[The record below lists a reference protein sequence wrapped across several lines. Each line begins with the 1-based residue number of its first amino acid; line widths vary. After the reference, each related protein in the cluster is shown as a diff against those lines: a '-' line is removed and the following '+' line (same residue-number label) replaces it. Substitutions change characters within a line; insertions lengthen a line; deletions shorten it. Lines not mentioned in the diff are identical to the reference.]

1 MNKSFDQRVVP
12 DGEYISATNIRM
24 ASTEK
29 SEAGVIE
36 NTDGNLQLT
45 SIEYNGMPLSAYA
58 KCIGAIDD
66 SARETVYWFLHDPQ
80 FPTSNTGKLDMIVSY
95 NVSNQILTYHVISVD
110 DGGGINTTL
119 NFNPQYLITGVNMV
133 EDLLYWTDNY
143 NQPRTINI
151 NRSYATP
158 DVSGIDYAGIP
169 DLLAETILVIKR
181 PPTSS
186 PTLTLVKLLD
196 ESNFLESRFICFAY
210 RYRYVDNQYSATSQ
224 WTEIAF
230 SPGVFNFSPESYLNE
245 GMENT
250 YNGANVFFNTGGPL
264 VIGIDLLF
272 KEATGNII
280 KVIEKFNKQDVGWA
294 DNSIQSYLFSNSKIY
309 TILPDSELLR
319 LYDNVPRLAKAQTIM
334 GNRLMYGNYVDGYN
348 LVDSNGS
355 PTKFNYTAD
364 LISEEFNITELT
376 TAVSAGNYT
385 IETPLSV
392 PDSILEID
400 LGNVDLKDGYVLS
413 ITTLFK
419 AVDNTLS
426 PISNIDN
433 FSINFFFP
441 LNKSYSSVY
450 QLATSPEFQSF
461 IGTLAN
467 IKPVYNPIP
476 GGDNSCDGIT
486 VTDKINCLYQAVIL
500 DLFDVYVKF
509 ECGIT
514 GPNEPIKIIANPLSN
529 IIKLQFLA
537 TRYSLIPAFTNNIY
551 AYYQIIDSSAL
562 MTYGGSTQSLHSNR
576 DYEIGIVYMDEFN
589 RSTPANVSQFNNIHI
604 PCSSSVFKNTITVT
618 IPTSQVAP
626 YWAKRYKFVCKAD
639 QDSYDTIYSNIW
651 FLNLLDGNT
660 YFLLQGENARKAEPG
675 SRFVVKSDS
684 SGAVDSCLYAT
695 VLDKQSYAEGDI
707 VQSPDNPP
715 GVYMSIN
722 ADKLNTEKTEDAVV
736 SRGVEEDTKRGS
748 ISNLCPLVE
757 YIINIEGT
765 DPLHPTWLYVDYTVP
780 AGSVINMK
788 IVIDRRG
795 NSFGSCG
802 DIKYVYDKTFISTSD
817 YDNMEDWFIGDNIAQ
832 TINDGTFTSGTAT
845 NLFTTIPFPS
855 CSYFTPIIY
864 WGIERN
870 GVTNQLSLVIGGL
883 PNCPGANVIGIP
895 IPGPKSIVSVDITVY
910 RATDIIIFETE
921 PIDTVPDIFFENELS
936 FPIDVDG
943 NHLSNGGFGDQSQ
956 DIALGIPAII
966 QTGFFN
972 CFSFGNGA
980 ESYKIRD
987 SIAERSFNLG
997 NRVTAVESRNYK
1009 ETRRFSDIT
1018 YSGNYNPFTNFNNLN
1033 VFNPGLVNFK
1043 NLEVSFGE
1051 VQILDGRE
1059 TDVLVL
1065 QEDKISY
1072 VLAGKNLLSDSA
1084 AGSAITSV
1092 PEVLGTQIARV
1103 EKYGISFNPES
1114 YVQWGPNRYFTDAKR
1129 GAVLQIL
1136 GTASS
1141 NDQLLVISENN
1152 MRTWFRDQFI
1162 TTFNKQKLGGFDP
1175 YSNEYVLTSNDVK
1188 IPMPVV
1194 CGKCGQPR
1202 TLTFTPGAEV
1212 TEIYESCTDLGNLI
1226 GEVFI
1231 DFTVLSIDIGT
1242 VFSVFAEYDGI
1253 IYSSGPQTA
1262 SGQISFFKN
1271 TQLPNNASI
1280 TLEVTGNAVISLTVA
1295 CPYQIPM
1302 KLVEVV
1308 LTNNADAGLATM
1320 KQSNYVNGTYVSP
1333 LQSNFFIFGSW
1344 TGNPPVSFY
1353 LLTNGF
1359 EGQGPIPVSGSN
1371 MTLNINETFPFVS
1384 YSFNTAKNKF
1394 RYLRTTVLYGNNDA
1408 DMQTM
1413 LALSTEATPI
1423 YSPIANIYAADFIV
1437 PSDIFGEYLYII
1449 WDLRESYES
1458 TLCYAENIFDVCCD
1472 CAPCEEECSYYFFEN
1487 PITNDDNAVV
1497 LLPLGLCGSPEAT
1510 EQIILPGESYNFC
1523 LPNVKDNY
1531 IISSGN
1537 PIIYMQDCVCPL

>member
-80 FPTSNTGKLDMIVSY
+80 FKSNTNKLDMIVSY

-158 DVSGIDYAGIP
+158 NISGIDYAGDP

-181 PPTSS
+181 PP
-186 PTLTLVKLLD
+186 
-196 ESNFLESRFICFAY
+196 LEAPSIELINVSGEETYLEDRFTCFAY
-210 RYRYVDNQYSATSQ
+210 RWRYDDNQFSATSP
-224 WTEIAF
+224 WSEPAF
-230 SPGVFNFSPESYLNE
+230 LPRTFDYSPDSFLNE
-245 GMENT
+245 GMLNNF
-250 YNGANVFFNTGGPL
+250 NGVNVNYESGSQL
-264 VIGIDLLF
+264 VVGVDLLY
-272 KEATGNII
+272 KDADASII
-280 KVIEKFNKQDVGWA
+280 KVIERLNKRDSGLANNTTYSYFFN
-294 DNSIQSYLFSNSKIY
+294 NSKVY
-309 TILPDSELLR
+309 TILSDSELLR

-348 LVDSNGS
+348 MNDKDGYSVQMDYFVELM
-355 PTKFNYTAD
+355 
-364 LISEEFNITELT
+364 SEEINNIVLT
-376 TAVSAGNYT
+376 TAVGDYEYT
-385 IETPLSV
+385 INGAHIV
-392 PDSILEID
+392 
-400 LGNVDLKDGYVLS
+400 VD
-413 ITTLFK
+413 
-419 AVDNTLS
+419 
-426 PISNIDN
+426 SNISIDFTNIPLVKGAMVSFTITILHDSFTGDLPYPAEETETTEMN
-433 FSINFFFP
+433 FSISLQNT
-441 LNKSYSSVY
+441 YTSVY
-450 QLATSPEFQSF
+450 AFATSQEFVDA
-461 IGTLAN
+461 IGTSLPGGN
-467 IKPVYNPIP
+467 IKLVYNPS
-476 GGDNSCDGIT
+476 GDDSCDGIT
-486 VTDKINCLYQAVIL
+486 FSDLYSCSLPTYLDALIKYDSGISGGGQAILVTTTPGSD
-500 DLFDVYVKF
+500 
-509 ECGIT
+509 
-514 GPNEPIKIIANPLSN
+514 
-529 IIKLQFLA
+529 
-537 TRYSLIPAFTNNIY
+537 
-551 AYYQIIDSSAL
+551 IIDLTILAAR
-562 MTYGGSTQSLHSNR
+562 YVDNPAVPTQNVYEYYKLVNVIVQYAGIGVPRSLHSNR
-576 DYEIGIVYMDEFN
+576 GYEVGIVYMDDYG
-589 RSTPANVSQFNNIHI
+589 RSTPANVSQFNNLFI
-604 PCSSSVFKNTITVT
+604 PCSLSENANSIKAT
-618 IPTSQVAP
+618 IPTTQVAP
-626 YWAKRYKFVCKAD
+626 YWANRYKFVCKSDKD
-639 QDSYDTIYSNIW
+639 QYDTIYSNVYFKDPNTQDI
-651 FLNLLDGNT
+651 FFLLD
-660 YFLLQGENARKAEPG
+660 GENARKVEVGA
-675 SRFVVKSDS
+675 RLIVKSDS
-684 SGAVDSCLYAT
+684 AGPMSGCVYVT
-695 VLDKQSYAEGDI
+695 VLSKESYAEGFI
-707 VQSPDNPP
+707 TPDNGLFVPA
-715 GVYMSIN
+715 GVYMKISSDNIYVN
-722 ADKLNTEKTEDAVV
+722 ENPASEYDTFTRRYTVEGTVELDLLLNVPGTDILNPSWTYIDQPVTQGTSLRFIIQIEIRGSLVCVDKLLTINLEFF
-736 SRGVEEDTKRGS
+736 
-748 ISNLCPLVE
+748 SNF
-757 YIINIEGT
+757 
-765 DPLHPTWLYVDYTVP
+765 DY
-780 AGSVINMK
+780 A
-788 IVIDRRG
+788 D
-795 NSFGSCG
+795 
-802 DIKYVYDKTFISTSD
+802 VYT
-817 YDNMEDWFIGDNIAQ
+817 WFIGDNIQAQ
-832 TINDGTFTSGTAT
+832 WVGSGGQ
-845 NLFTTIPFPS
+845 IQVH
-855 CSYFTPIIY
+855 
-864 WGIERN
+864 W
-870 GVTNQLSLVIGGL
+870 IGGL
-883 PNCPGANVIGIP
+883 GVIPVPPFPGYDDAVDVVFRFNRDLVTNKLTLQILSFRACDTWFRGRRSQVTASAQFYFKSSANNIF
-895 IPGPKSIVSVDITVY
+895 
-910 RATDIIIFETE
+910 IFETE
-921 PIDTVPDIFFENELS
+921 PIETVPDIFFENHLT
-936 FPIDVDG
+936 FPIDANG
-943 NHLSNGGFGDQSQ
+943 NHLSNGADGDQSQ
-956 DIALGIPAII
+956 NISIGQPAII
-966 QTGFFN
+966 NTRFFN

-1033 VFNPGLVNFK
+1033 VFNQALVNFK
-1043 NLEVSFGE
+1043 SLEVSFGE

-1202 TLTFTPGAEV
+1202 TLTFAPGPGV
-1212 TEIYESCTDLGNLI
+1212 TEIYESCADLGNLI

-1231 DFTVLSIDIGT
+1231 DFAVLSIDIDT
-1242 VFSVFAEYDGI
+1242 VFSVSAEYDGVV
-1253 IYSSGPQTA
+1253 YSSGPQTA

-1302 KLVEVV
+1302 NLVEVV
-1308 LTNNADAGLATM
+1308 LTNNEDAGLATM

-1487 PITNDDNAVV
+1487 PKTNDDNAVV